1 MNAIHPSETWNLKQ
15 LTRYVVTGLDKIQ
28 RLSRRTSVETHR
40 VGHALSIVQQKTK
53 PFGKWTKWLVKHD
66 IPRMTAWEAI
76 KLYESASEEEV
87 AKLTIT
93 EAKVKFGI
101 YPEFM
106 VDDEPNSQ
114 TTAAR
119 QEGDTEQQVNIL
131 YRRLKGALE
140 TASSLE
146 WEREILYSEEV
157 NEILQFC
164 RQLMQTI
171 NEQRKMVHKPKP
183 ENTKRY
189 LAHLRSI

>member
-15 LTRYVVTGLDKIQ
+15 LTKYVVNGLDKIH

-53 PFGKWTKWLVKHD
+53 PFGKWTKWLAKHD

-76 KLYESASEEEV
+76 QLFQAASEEEV
-87 AKLTIT
+87 SLLTIT
-93 EAKVKFGI
+93 EAKIRYGI

-106 VDDEPNSQ
+106 PDEGEPP

-119 QEGDTEQQVNIL
+119 LEGDTEQQVNIL
-131 YRRLKGALE
+131 YRRLKGAIE
-140 TASSLE
+140 TVSTLE

-189 LAHLRSI
+189 LTHLRSL